1 MLPAIVPAKARPP
14 RKLAQVVEPPELDP
28 PELDPAA
35 GAAAAG
41 VLAAGVDED
50 VELSVEVLELGVDD
64 SFLLLEPE

>member
-1 MLPAIVPAKARPP
+1 MPAKARPP